1 MDEFPALFPFQ
12 RSYKNELKLC
22 ICDSR
27 HRLKLHLSGQGLEA
41 RLEFSPP
48 ALKMEWVLVNSAGV
62 DTTVVVKNP
71 CNFPVEFS
79 SLDFDEQYLE
89 EEKVRRQ
96 VWSPQTCCPS
106 FTALQ
111 HSQACAREMEA
122 IPRAKPTLLMCCGRT

>member
-27 HRLKLHLSGQGLEA
+27 HRLKMHLSGQGLEA

-89 EEKVRRQ
+89 EEKVRGRSGPHRHAAQ
-96 VWSPQTCCPS
+96 AS
-106 FTALQ
+106 Q
-111 HSQACAREMEA
+111 HSS
-122 IPRAKPTLLMCCGRT
+122 IPRLVPGRWRQSPGQSQLC